1 MTSKPITIGQWQTG
15 MTRMLPEGRVSS
27 TEWTRARA
35 SLRTTAGLE
44 ASQRA
49 ELVWHRGSVV
59 NRMTELERIE
69 ALEKDMLAPKDV
81 AKCLGCTPYLINVAT
96 RDGKNPFPFPVI
108 RLNSRV
114 RIPKIP
120 FVKAMRGE
128 LPTMERSVK
137 DE

>member
-1 MTSKPITIGQWQTG
+1 
-15 MTRMLPEGRVSS
+15 
-27 TEWTRARA
+27 
-35 SLRTTAGLE
+35 
-44 ASQRA
+44 
-49 ELVWHRGSVV
+49 
-59 NRMTELERIE
+59 MTELERIE

-108 RLNSRV
+108 RINSRV

-128 LPTMERSVK
+128 LPIITERTKTNEEGKSK
-137 DE
+137 EAGYGKAGNGDRDSDSCPI